1 MRSVFGTRVLGPDR
15 PAVARVKNMY
25 VRKLM
30 LKLEIGIS
38 QQRVRD
44 YLRNV
49 QRQIDGD
56 KRFTGLQIYYD
67 IDPL

>member
-25 VRKLM
+25 VRKLI

-44 YLRNV
+44 YLRSV